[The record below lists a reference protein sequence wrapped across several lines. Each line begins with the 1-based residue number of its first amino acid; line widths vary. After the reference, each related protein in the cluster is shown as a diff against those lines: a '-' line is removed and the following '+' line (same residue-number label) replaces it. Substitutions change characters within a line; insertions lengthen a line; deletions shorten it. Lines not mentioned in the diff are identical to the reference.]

1 MHETVADPRQ
11 PCCAGKEIVVWRDA
25 QRQWRAFE
33 DLCPHRKVLLSEGR
47 VHQEEG
53 TLECAYHGE
62 LCCPGLILLHSVV
75 QGVAPHP

>member
-1 MHETVADPRQ
+1 M
-11 PCCAGKEIVVWRDA
+11 WRDS
-25 QRQWRAFE
+25 QQQWRAFE

-62 LCCPGLILLHSVV
+62 LCRPRLGLLPLRGARGCSPPLTMH
-75 QGVAPHP
+75 PHT